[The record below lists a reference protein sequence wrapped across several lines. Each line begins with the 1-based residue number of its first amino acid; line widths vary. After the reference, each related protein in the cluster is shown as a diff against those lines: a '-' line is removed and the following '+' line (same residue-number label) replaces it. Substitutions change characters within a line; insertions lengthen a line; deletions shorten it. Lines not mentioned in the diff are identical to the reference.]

1 MEYINIEVFF
11 FFFFE
16 AQPASGFDKLS
27 IGEEEFSYL
36 AGLFRETSFLAVR
49 KYHFSG
55 QEGLGKSCS
64 PEKQSAVH

>member
-1 MEYINIEVFF
+1 MEYINIEDF

-27 IGEEEFSYL
+27 IGEEELSYL